1 MSSEPIPGRCGSPL
15 RGKPGQYCEHILP
28 MANGRCRLHG
38 GKSPGGG
45 NLKHGRDSRYAKAFG
60 ALYAERLA
68 AADLRTVDPSIAVL
82 DSRILEKR
90 EELGSDPPSRHWRA
104 ARKLHGELAEAIRT
118 QDSAGVRRA
127 LDALADV
134 MSEGMAAASG
144 WDEIVDLTCKKAAL
158 VLRAQEVDLKAQAQ
172 LTTDDLG
179 KHLTLALDTMAG
191 GFELAIRMALKKLD
205 REDLLQDILLQGRYQ
220 AAKVYEQRCLPKPQP
235 QADTQDHDT

>member
-1 MSSEPIPGRCGSPL
+1 MADRCGSPL
-15 RGKPGQYCEHILP
+15 RGKPGRYCTNRP
-28 MANGRCRLHG
+28 MDGKTRCRMHG
-38 GKSPGGG
+38 GKSPG
-45 NLKHGRDSRYAKAFG
+45 RPVTQASQSRYARAFG

-68 AADLRTVDPSIAVL
+68 AADLRQVDPSIAVL

-104 ARKLHGELAEAIRT
+104 ARKLHSELAEAIRT

-134 MSEGMAAASG
+134 MSEGAASASG
-144 WDEIVDLTCKKAAL
+144 WDEIVDLTMKKSAL
-158 VLRAQEVDLKAQAQ
+158 VLKAAEVDLKREAQI
-172 LTTDDLG
+172 TTEDLG

-205 REDLLQDILLQGRYQ
+205 REDLLADVMLQGRYQ

-235 QADTQDHDT
+235 VAVDEDRDT